1 MIIIYIIMIIM
12 FIVMMECICHIQ
24 RWDTVDSIQFWD
36 ACNQLTFF
44 FFTDEP
50 VVLMVFRNTIDNGD
64 VS

>member
-1 MIIIYIIMIIM
+1 MHMPYPKVGHRR
-12 FIVMMECICHIQ
+12 FN
-24 RWDTVDSIQFWD
+24 SIQFWD

>member
-1 MIIIYIIMIIM
+1 M
-12 FIVMMECICHIQ
+12 FILMMECICHIQ